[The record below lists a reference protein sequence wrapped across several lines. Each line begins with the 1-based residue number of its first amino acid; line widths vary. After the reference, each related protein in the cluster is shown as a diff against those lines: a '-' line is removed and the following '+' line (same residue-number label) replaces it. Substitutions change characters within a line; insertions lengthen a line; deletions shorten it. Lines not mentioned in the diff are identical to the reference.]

1 MIGDT
6 PTNLMAVQ
14 DGLESVRVAWTDPIV
29 LPGLGYEITTIPS
42 TSTTTSTG
50 SPQTLHNIYIP
61 GVYTIQL
68 ISRSQH
74 FPIGMIEVTGVMVLG
89 EDNHIVIFQ
98 YSSKK

>member
-1 MIGDT
+1 MTGDA

-14 DGLESVRVAWTDPIV
+14 DGLGSVRVTWTDPIV

-50 SPQTLHNIYIP
+50 SPQSIVISTLGI
-61 GVYTIQL
+61 YTIQL

-74 FPIGMIEVTGVMVLG
+74 FPIETVEVTG
-89 EDNHIVIFQ
+89 IS
-98 YSSKK
+98 YSAR